1 MSIDVSRVALGLE
14 IMVQLAVALPNIS
27 WNDASLEVPRM
38 NNKVRSASSTLMRRR
53 RHDGK
58 GARGTPGDRGT
69 SEERDS
75 PLNAEGLR
83 RLNF

>member
-1 MSIDVSRVALGLE
+1 MPIDVSRVALGLE
-14 IMVQLAVALPNIS
+14 IMVQLAV
-27 WNDASLEVPRM
+27 ASLEVPRM